1 MIATAYEPAFFTF
14 ALISFVNTVNG
25 AFIPNSTLR
34 EPIIEWH
41 WPPPDAV
48 LLSEPFQIRLEYLG
62 LIDNRNYL
70 LKVFVNSALASQSVF
85 NFDSLEGASTV
96 ISAPAYPEG
105 PLLLEA
111 EVWDTVN
118 RSEEPLDAS
127 FRELRI
133 SNSWPPHSDSSP
145 PEPRFSS
152 VQCMGGVQ
160 QALEIFPSP
169 RRVCMFTDVCWTRGN
184 IVYFSDPELDRQVP
198 AHSSLWSLRYSL
210 LKVLSPRLPLSLSIS
225 LSFYL
230 SFSFRLSLSDTIILS
245 PLPLNLLLAPS
256 L

>member
-1 MIATAYEPAFFTF
+1 MSQAAFFTF
-14 ALISFVNTVNG
+14 ALVFFVNIVYG
-25 AFIPNSTLR
+25 AFIPNSTLN
-34 EPIIEWH
+34 ESIIVWH
-41 WPPPDAV
+41 WPPPDAI

-85 NFDSLEGASTV
+85 NFDSLEGTSTV
-96 ISAPAYPEG
+96 VSTPGYPEG

-111 EVWDTVN
+111 EVWDTVD
-118 RSEEPLDAS
+118 RGDDPLDAS

-133 SNSWPPHSDSSP
+133 SNSWPPHPDSSP
-145 PEPRFSS
+145 SEPRYSS

-169 RRVCMFTDVCWTRGN
+169 RRVCMFTDVCWARGN
-184 IVYFSDPELDRQVP
+184 IVYFSDPELDRHVP

-210 LKVLSPRLPLSLSIS
+210 LKALVPPLSLPLPLSRPLSHS
-225 LSFYL
+225 S
-230 SFSFRLSLSDTIILS
+230 SLS
-245 PLPLNLLLAPS
+245 PLPLPL
-256 L
+256 